1 MPVALAPTSLPV
13 RVDPDRCIAD
23 KGCNVCVNVCPLDVL
38 AIDESTGK
46 AYMRF
51 DECWYCLPCEKECP
65 TEALTVDIPFLLR

>member
-1 MPVALAPTSLPV
+1 MPVALAPTTLPV
-13 RVDPDRCIAD
+13 RVDVDRCIAD

-38 AIDESTGK
+38 AIDEASGK

-65 TEALTVDIPFLLR
+65 TEAITVDIPFLLR